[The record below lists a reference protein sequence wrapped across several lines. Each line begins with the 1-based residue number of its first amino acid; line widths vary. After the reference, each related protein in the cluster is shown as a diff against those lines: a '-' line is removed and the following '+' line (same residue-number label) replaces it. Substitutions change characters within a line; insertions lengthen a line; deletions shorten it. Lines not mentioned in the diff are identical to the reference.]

1 MLVVVT
7 VKTSEIDGADF
18 IRSSTCVCRRRPN
31 LCHLLNSANPSCGTA
46 ATAGSCATIRVVAK
60 DDLATRQLRCN
71 HTLTTPEIIITV
83 FPRPHFGS
91 LPFHHS
97 RKQHI
102 RMEFLLRTY
111 DRVIMYLRPHHPPSL
126 EHMRLGPDKHNENPL
141 MVTLWIVYFHFLQSS
156 LPRHVHRFSSSRG
169 IASSQT
175 CPGGNTSKLKCPI
188 WQRWGS
194 LRCGY
199 HHQIKQ

>member
-1 MLVVVT
+1 M
-7 VKTSEIDGADF
+7 AQ
-18 IRSSTCVCRRRPN
+18 
-31 LCHLLNSANPSCGTA
+31 ATA

-71 HTLTTPEIIITV
+71 HTLATPEIIITV

-91 LPFHHS
+91 LPFHRS

-126 EHMRLGPDKHNENPL
+126 EHMRLGPDKHNDNPL
-141 MVTLWIVYFHFLQSS
+141 MVTLWIVYFHLLQSS

-169 IASSQT
+169 IASTQT
-175 CPGGNTSKLKCPI
+175 CLGGSTSKLKCLI
-188 WQRWGS
+188 WRRWGS
-194 LRCGY
+194 LKCGCLR
-199 HHQIKQ
+199 QTRQ